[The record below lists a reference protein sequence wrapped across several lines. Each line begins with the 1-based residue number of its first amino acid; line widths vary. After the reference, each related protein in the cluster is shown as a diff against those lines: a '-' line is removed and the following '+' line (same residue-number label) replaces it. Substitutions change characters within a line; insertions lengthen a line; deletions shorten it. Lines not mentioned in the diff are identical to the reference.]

1 RPARQPGPA
10 RHPGRTAADGREGRD
25 GDRAVAAAG
34 RRAVTP
40 HHVRRAPRRL
50 SAAHPRQGD
59 VRRRQ
64 LAALPDAGVR
74 EAAGAGRVRPGEAHR
89 APEPVLYGRGRAARR
104 RSGSREGGARGAGRA
119 GEGRG
124 DHAGRA
130 RSGKAA
136 VRARLHSRT
145 RDRPPEGTPS
155 RTRGSDSRRHHDGR
169 WRVRPVPERQA
180 RGRAA
185 RGADRPHRDPTDAAD
200 APAARLAACG
210 RRSAAMSRRLVVRIA
225 ATAGAIAVALAT
237 LLGQVSW
244 PSSSPPPPLPARPFD
259 FPSYELRTLP
269 NGLQVL
275 FVPQHEQ
282 PSVSFRMI
290 VRAGTMQEPE
300 DKPGVA
306 SFVAALLN
314 QGTMH
319 RTASEI
325 ADTIDSAG
333 GLLGVGSGAEVTF
346 VQGAVV
352 KDRTD
357 LALDLMAEIVRSPS
371 CPEQEVTFAKQQAL
385 AALQVG
391 YDDPDYLASAAFAR
405 LVFGLHPYGR
415 PGQGTPESIP
425 RITRDDLVEFH
436 RTWFVPNNAIMAV
449 VGDLTAAEAFAA
461 VERAFGDWERRDVPQ
476 IVIPAPPPP
485 RRRIVVLDRPGSAQ
499 TEIRAGHLAIE
510 RTHPDYIAL
519 DLAVRILGGE

>member
-1 RPARQPGPA
+1 
-10 RHPGRTAADGREGRD
+10 
-25 GDRAVAAAG
+25 
-34 RRAVTP
+34 
-40 HHVRRAPRRL
+40 
-50 SAAHPRQGD
+50 
-59 VRRRQ
+59 
-64 LAALPDAGVR
+64 
-74 EAAGAGRVRPGEAHR
+74 
-89 APEPVLYGRGRAARR
+89 
-104 RSGSREGGARGAGRA
+104 
-119 GEGRG
+119 
-124 DHAGRA
+124 
-130 RSGKAA
+130 
-136 VRARLHSRT
+136 
-145 RDRPPEGTPS
+145 
-155 RTRGSDSRRHHDGR
+155 
-169 WRVRPVPERQA
+169 
-180 RGRAA
+180 
-185 RGADRPHRDPTDAAD
+185 
-200 APAARLAACG
+200 
-210 RRSAAMSRRLVVRIA
+210 MSRRLMVRIA

-371 CPEQEVTFAKQQAL
+371 FPEQEVTFAKQQAL
-385 AALQVG
+385 SALQVG

-519 DLAVRILGGE
+519 DLAVRILGGEGANRLFGVLRSDRGLTYGASADLRSYRESGVIVAETDTRTSATGETLRLMVGEFERLQRELVHPAELRGAQDFMAGNFPLTLETSSAIAEQVLVRLFFGQDPAEIETYLERVAKVTVADIQRVAKQWIRPEDLTIVLVGDAATFVDQLDAVGFGDYERIPISQLDLDSPSLRRGSPASTAAQPLR